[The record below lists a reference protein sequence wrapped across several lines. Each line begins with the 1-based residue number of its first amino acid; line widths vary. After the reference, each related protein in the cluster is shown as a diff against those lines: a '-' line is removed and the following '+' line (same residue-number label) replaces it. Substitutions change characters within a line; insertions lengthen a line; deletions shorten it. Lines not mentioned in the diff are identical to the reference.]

1 MIEALSPVAADRQAL
16 LRQRVGLLCQF
27 IRWVA
32 LAWIAW
38 ALVSV
43 VVVWHD
49 PAEVARIYGRMLK
62 SDIAPLPLVQYV
74 AGLGVILADLAVS
87 AYVAVLVWRLFGHYL
102 AGDIFSFA
110 AVDAMRRLGWVGVA
124 AVVVDLLARPAV
136 TAIITSHLASGA
148 RHVGVWAQPND
159 LLHLLMAL
167 FIVALAHVFRTG
179 VEIADD
185 HRLIV

>member
-1 MIEALSPVAADRQAL
+1 MIEVLPPTASDRQAL
-16 LRQRVGLLCQF
+16 LRQRLGLLCQL
-27 IRWVA
+27 IRWAA

-43 VVVWHD
+43 VVAWGD
-49 PAEVARIYGRMLK
+49 PEAVARIYGRMLK
-62 SDIAPLPLVQYV
+62 VDIAPLPNLQYA

-110 AVDAMRRLGWVGVA
+110 AVDAMRRLGWAGVA
-124 AVVVDLLARPAV
+124 AFAVDLLARPAV
-136 TAIITSHLASGA
+136 TAIITSHLASGS

-159 LLHLLMAL
+159 LLHLMMAL
-167 FIVALAHVFRTG
+167 FIVALAHIFRTG

-185 HRLIV
+185 HRQIV